1 MVEDDNDYEEDSKD
15 PCEQDVLVHLK
26 LSNRAMGTAMERLEL
41 QQLAD
46 QLETAVLEAK
56 VGEYDGDEYGGGEC
70 ILFFAGPDADK
81 LFAVLQPMLRASPLS
96 RGATVQIQSGE
107 DAEPIHKRV

>member
-1 MVEDDNDYEEDSKD
+1 MVEDDEDYEDNATD
-15 PCEQDVLVHLK
+15 RCEQDVLVHLK
-26 LSNRAMGTAMERLEL
+26 LSNKAMGTAMERLEL

-46 QLETAVLEAK
+46 QLEAAVLDAK

-81 LFAVLQPMLRASPLS
+81 LFAVLQPLLRASPQS
-96 RGATVQIQSGE
+96 RGAHVQIQSGA
-107 DAEPIHKRV
+107 DAEPIQKRV